1 MNCNELKSLIKKNQ
15 SVYFEGHEVKIIELF
30 EFFNIAEIE
39 FEDKNKIIVDVSL
52 LSNKKIKNK
61 ENSIN
66 IF

>member
-39 FEDKNKIIVDVSL
+39 FEDKNKIIVDV
-52 LSNKKIKNK
+52 
-61 ENSIN
+61 
-66 IF
+66 